1 MTSLSCLTTCMVSAA
16 EARSSDPFCLWDPY
30 PSRTVPSL
38 SSSRGEVRALPT
50 VNLPLLCSG
59 PSPVLLGW
67 LHFFS
72 FLNFIY
78 LGHVYT
84 QYGLKLMT
92 PRPRVSCFPTEP
104 ARIPCSFCFVYQ
116 RKALLCQSSQKHG
129 GNPFHPFKATV
140 LGTGVTRDYKN
151 PCPPKTCILEEE
163 DRQQTISP
171 QI

>member
-1 MTSLSCLTTCMVSAA
+1 MLTVSLGDLQMPTF
-16 EARSSDPFCLWDPY
+16 R
-30 PSRTVPSL
+30 
-38 SSSRGEVRALPT
+38 LPT
-50 VNLPLLCSG
+50 ELYSSVSHKAPQTRYFSNITFLAIFVLCGVFLFIFSNL
-59 PSPVLLGW
+59 
-67 LHFFS
+67 
-72 FLNFIY
+72 
-78 LGHVYT
+78 YT
-84 QYGLKLMT
+84 QHGAQTHDPETKSFMLFLLSQ
-92 PRPRVSCFPTEP
+92 PGSR
-104 ARIPCSFCFVYQ
+104 SFCFVYQ